1 MCTMISICRKP
12 TNNDALIRVYKTEC
26 HLNAK
31 AAELL
36 QLTPDH
42 RAVRFSYDYDAA
54 RTGIKATFVC
64 GCDNNTTRSY
74 ICRQHGR
81 SYRISS
87 TDLCTTLADR
97 LMGYGVYRICPEVRA
112 TYDGRT
118 YYEIFF
124 KKYE

>member
-12 TNNDALIRVYKTEC
+12 TNNDALIRIYKTEC

-31 AAELL
+31 AAALL
-36 QLTPDH
+36 QLTSER
-42 RAVRFSYDYDAA
+42 RAVRFSYDYDAHRNGET
-54 RTGIKATFVC
+54 RTFIC
-64 GCDNNTTRSY
+64 GCDNDTTRSY

-81 SYRISS
+81 SFRISS
-87 TDLCTTLADR
+87 TDLCTILANR
-97 LMGYGVYRICPEVRA
+97 LQGHGVYRICPEVKA
-112 TYDGRT
+112 TYEGRT